1 MPKHTSKPKLTK
13 SVLFFSVIMFCSL
26 AFFLQKQTL
35 KALAQ
40 ELLPPGVFSS
50 NPIIVRLPENEE
62 QKILNNTE
70 TMSCPVSTSET
81 EDLFSIINKELVLPL
96 KKNEAVQSEFF
107 ASDNNKKVISEI
119 IKPEVKAE
127 SSVSETVLPQIENPK
142 NSSPANTPKSI
153 KAPANKS
160 TSSMAGIGLPG
171 SIFAEIK
178 AINGR
183 KVCLDMKHDNPSKS
197 GSNKK
202 GHIDTECCL
211 DPDETPNS
219 LCYYPPEKYGKLIQA
234 YLNKKK

>member
-13 SVLFFSVIMFCSL
+13 PVLFFSIIMFYSL

-40 ELLPPGVFSS
+40 EPLPPGVFRS
-50 NPIIVRLPENEE
+50 NPIVVRLPENEE
-62 QKILNNTE
+62 QEILNNAE
-70 TMSCPVSTSET
+70 TMFCPVSTSEA

-96 KKNEAVQSEFF
+96 ENDAARSGAF
-107 ASDNNKKVISEI
+107 ASGNNEKVNSEI
-119 IKPEVKAE
+119 IKPEVTAGP
-127 SSVSETVLPQIENPK
+127 SVSETISPRIENPK
-142 NSSPANTPKSI
+142 SSSPANTSKSI
-153 KAPANKS
+153 KAPAHKS

-183 KVCLDMKHDNPSKS
+183 RVCLDMKHDNPSKS